1 MIRVMIICEGATE
14 EFFVS
19 KMLAPHFISYNVSVS
34 PINLDRGF
42 NYDSLKNNIVKTLNS
57 DKNAHVTTLVDLY
70 GISND
75 YPGYK
80 ANATKEALQ
89 KVLMIEEAVQ
99 QDVLTHKHLYNRQ
112 FFCHFQLHEF
122 EALLFSDPNSLEESL
137 IIDHPEIPKGSFAK
151 ILSDFPSPEY
161 INDSVHTKPSQR
173 IINLA
178 PSYDKVSEGI
188 LIAEIIGL
196 EKMRNA
202 CPHFDLWIKKIENLT

>member
-1 MIRVMIICEGATE
+1 
-14 EFFVS
+14 
-19 KMLAPHFISYNVSVS
+19 MLEI
-34 PINLDRGF
+34 
-42 NYDSLKNNIVKTLNS
+42 
-57 DKNAHVTTLVDLY
+57 
-70 GISND
+70 
-75 YPGYK
+75 
-80 ANATKEALQ
+80 EA
-89 KVLMIEEAVQ
+89 AVQ
-99 QDVLTHKHLYNRQ
+99 QDVLTHKHLHNLQ

-202 CPHFDLWIKKIENLT
+202 CPHFDSWIKKIENLS